1 MAIENDYLGMPEVI
15 NDLSLPDNE
24 NLIWR
29 SKNRLLEL
37 PKTGIMGILN
47 ITPDSYVA
55 SSRVETE
62 ALIIE
67 KAGQMLSEGAHILDI
82 GAASSRPGSTAPD
95 EGLEAE
101 RIQMAV
107 RAIHRAYPDAI
118 LSVDTWRSS
127 VAETGLSEGAH
138 MINDI
143 SAGHLDPKM
152 PETVAR
158 WKVPYI
164 WMHMRGTPETMQQH
178 TDYGNILMDMLVYF
192 EERKAYFDGLGIVDQ
207 MIDPGF
213 GFAKTLEQN
222 FEVLINLPIFRT
234 LRLPILVGLS
244 RKSMITR
251 LLHITPED
259 ALPATTALHM
269 VALQREANYLRV
281 HDVKEARQAIALH
294 HQLAKTQRQQAIS
307 QKST

>member
-1 MAIENDYLGMPEVI
+1 MAMENTTQGKPGSNTVLSMPRR
-15 NDLSLPDNE
+15 E

-37 PKTGIMGILN
+37 PPTGIMGILN
-47 ITPDSYVA
+47 ITPDSYVV

-67 KAGQMLSEGAHILDI
+67 KAGQMLLDGAHILDI
-82 GAASSRPGSTAPD
+82 GAASSRPGAAPPD
-95 EGLEAE
+95 ETLEAE
-101 RIQMAV
+101 RIRMAV
-107 RAIHRAYPDAI
+107 RAVHRAFPDAI

-138 MINDI
+138 IINDI

-164 WMHMRGTPETMQQH
+164 WMHMRGTPETMQHH
-178 TDYGNILMDMLVYF
+178 TEYENILMDMLLYF
-192 EERKAYFDGLGIVDQ
+192 EERKAFFDSLGIVDQ

-213 GFAKTLEQN
+213 GFAKSLEQN
-222 FEVLINLPIFRT
+222 FEVLINLALFRS
-234 LRLPILVGLS
+234 LRLPVLAGLS

-251 LLHITPED
+251 LLQINQED

-269 VALQREANYLRV
+269 VALQKGASYLRV
-281 HDVKEARQAIALH
+281 HDVKEARQAISLH
-294 HQLAKTQRQQAIS
+294 RQLEISGNQQAIPN
-307 QKST
+307 KST

>member
-1 MAIENDYLGMPEVI
+1 MENTNRGMPGGNI
-15 NDLSLPDNE
+15 ALSVPHNE

-37 PKTGIMGILN
+37 PQTGIMGILN
-47 ITPDSYVA
+47 ITPDSYVV

-67 KAGQMLSEGAHILDI
+67 KAGQMLAEGAHILDI
-82 GAASSRPGSTAPD
+82 GAASSRPGSTPPD
-95 EGLEAE
+95 ETLEAQ

-107 RAIHRAYPDAI
+107 RAVHQAYPDAI

-138 MINDI
+138 IINDI

-178 TDYGNILMDMLVYF
+178 TEYENILMEMLVYF
-192 EERKAYFDGLGIVDQ
+192 EERKACFDSMGIVDQ
-207 MIDPGF
+207 MIDPGL
-213 GFAKTLEQN
+213 GFAKSLEQN
-222 FEVLINLPIFRT
+222 YEVLINLPLFHT
-234 LRLPILVGLS
+234 LRLPVLVGLS

-251 LLHITPED
+251 LLQIHQED

-269 VALQREANYLRV
+269 VALQKGANFLRV

-294 HQLAKTQRQQAIS
+294 RQLQIS
-307 QKST
+307 GVPQTISHKST